1 MMQMGNLYAGV
12 VAFLVRIF
20 LDKIT
25 KIFKKGKT
33 SIVAVKDVTLEIPG
47 KTFVGLLGPSGCGKT
62 TTLRII
68 AGLEKPS
75 SGRVYFDD
83 IDVTDWDASKRNI
96 AMIFQFPALYPT
108 LSVYDNI
115 AIPLRASKVSEQDI
129 RRQVLEVSE
138 FLGIK
143 DYLSEKA
150 SKLDINLR
158 QKVAIAKVMVRDPT
172 VFILD
177 EPLTVVEPKARVEL
191 RAKLKEIQL
200 KLGKSMIYVSH
211 DQSEVMTLSDKI
223 AVMNNGEILQYD
235 TPENLYNKP
244 RNTFVG
250 WFIGSPGMNFIDCEL
265 IEESG
270 KVYLTTVEGFRYDIS
285 FLPNIHDIA
294 SLYRKV
300 IFGIRPEHI
309 ALSSRGI
316 KAKCLHV
323 ERLGNMMVLH
333 VEAYGRKIRAKIPQI
348 SQIRV
353 GDEVYI
359 DFNKEKIILF
369 DPKTGKA
376 II

>member
-1 MMQMGNLYAGV
+1 LMQMGNLYAGV

-33 SIVAVKDVTLEIPG
+33 SIVAVKDVTLEIPE

>member
-1 MMQMGNLYAGV
+1 MEDSYVRV
-12 VAFLVRIF
+12 VISLVRIL
-20 LDKIT
+20 LDKVS

-33 SIVAVKDVTLEIPG
+33 SIVAVKDVTLEIPE

-75 SGRVYFDD
+75 SGKVYFDD
-83 IDVTDWDASKRNI
+83 VDVTDWEPPKRNT
-96 AMIFQFPALYPT
+96 AMVFQFPALYPT
-108 LSVYDNI
+108 LSVYENI
-115 AIPLRASKVSEQDI
+115 AIPLRASKVSEQNI
-129 RRQVLEVSE
+129 RRQVLEVAE

-143 DYLSEKA
+143 DYLNYKA

-158 QKVAIAKVMVRDPT
+158 QKVAIAKVMVRDPS

-177 EPLTVVEPKARVEL
+177 EPLTVVEPKAKIEL

-244 RNTFVG
+244 GSTFVG
-250 WFIGSPGMNFIDCEL
+250 WFIGNPGMNFIDCEFT
-265 IEESG
+265 EEFDR
-270 KVYLTTVEGFRYDIS
+270 VYVTTTEGFKYDVS
-285 FLPNIHDIA
+285 YLPNIHEIVN
-294 SLYRKV
+294 LYKKV
-300 IFGIRPEHI
+300 ILGIRPEHVI
-309 ALSSRGI
+309 LSPKGI
-316 KAKCLHV
+316 KAKCFHT
-323 ERLGNMMVLH
+323 ERFGNMLILH
-333 VEAYGRKIRAKIPQI
+333 LEAYGRKIRAKMPQI
-348 SQIRV
+348 TQIKV

-359 DFNKEKIILF
+359 DFNKERIRLF
-369 DPKTGKA
+369 DPETGKA

>member
-1 MMQMGNLYAGV
+1 MV
-12 VAFLVRIF
+12 SIF

-33 SIVAVKDVTLEIPG
+33 SIIAVKDVTLEIPE

-75 SGRVYFDD
+75 SGRVYFGDV
-83 IDVTDWDASKRNI
+83 DVTDWDASKRNV
-96 AMIFQFPALYPT
+96 AMVFQFPALYPT

-143 DYLSEKA
+143 DYLNEKA

-158 QKVAIAKVMVRDPT
+158 QKVAIAKVMVRDPS

-177 EPLTVVEPKARVEL
+177 EPLTVVEPKARLEL

-223 AVMNNGEILQYD
+223 AVMNNGEVLQYD

-250 WFIGSPGMNFIDCEL
+250 WFIGNPGMNFIDCEL
-265 IEESG
+265 TEESG
-270 KVYLTTVEGFRYDIS
+270 RVYLTTAEGFKYDVS
-285 FLPNIHDIA
+285 FLPNIYDIA
-294 SLYRKV
+294 SSYRKV

-309 ALSSRGI
+309 ALSSRGVRV
-316 KAKCLHV
+316 KCLHI
-323 ERLGNMMVLH
+323 ERFGSMMILH
-333 VEAYGRKIRAKIPQI
+333 VEAYGRKIRAKVPQT
-348 SQIRV
+348 SQVKV
-353 GDEVYI
+353 GDEIYI
-359 DFNKEKIILF
+359 DFNKEKIMLF
-369 DPKTGKA
+369 DPETGKA

>member
-1 MMQMGNLYAGV
+1 MGNLYAGV

-33 SIVAVKDVTLEIPG
+33 SIVAVKDVTLEIPE

-75 SGRVYFDD
+75 SGRVYFNDV
-83 IDVTDWDASKRNI
+83 DVTDWDASKRNV
-96 AMIFQFPALYPT
+96 AMVFQFPALYPT

-115 AIPLRASKVSEQDI
+115 ATPLRASKISEQEI
-129 RRQVLEVSE
+129 RKQVLEVSE

-177 EPLTVVEPKARVEL
+177 EPLTVVEPKARIEL

-223 AVMNNGEILQYD
+223 AVMNNGEVLQYD

-270 KVYLTTVEGFRYDIS
+270 KVYLTTVEGLRYDIS

-294 SLYRKV
+294 SSYRKV

-309 ALSSRGI
+309 ALSSRGV
-316 KAKCLHV
+316 KAKCLHM
-323 ERLGNMMVLH
+323 ERLGNMMILH
-333 VEAYGRKIRAKIPQI
+333 MEAYGRKIRAKIPQI

>member
-1 MMQMGNLYAGV
+1 MGNLYAGV

-33 SIVAVKDVTLEIPG
+33 SIVAVKDVTLEIPE

-75 SGRVYFDD
+75 SGRVYFNDV
-83 IDVTDWDASKRNI
+83 DVTDWDASKRNV
-96 AMIFQFPALYPT
+96 AMVFQFPALYPT

-115 AIPLRASKVSEQDI
+115 ATPLRASKISEQEI
-129 RRQVLEVSE
+129 RKQVLEVSE

-177 EPLTVVEPKARVEL
+177 EPLTVVEPKTRIEL

-200 KLGKSMIYVSH
+200 KLGKSMVYVSH

-223 AVMNNGEILQYD
+223 AVMNNGEVLQYD

-270 KVYLTTVEGFRYDIS
+270 KVYLTTVEGLRYDIS

-294 SLYRKV
+294 SSYRKV

-309 ALSSRGI
+309 ALSSRGV
-316 KAKCLHV
+316 KAKCLHM
-323 ERLGNMMVLH
+323 ERLGNMMILH
-333 VEAYGRKIRAKIPQI
+333 MEAYGRKIRAKIPQI

>member
-96 AMIFQFPALYPT
+96 AMVFQFPALYPT

-294 SLYRKV
+294 SSYRKV

>member
-1 MMQMGNLYAGV
+1 MDYSYVKAV
-12 VAFLVRIF
+12 ISLVRIF

-25 KIFKKGKT
+25 KIFKKGKS
-33 SIVAVKDVTLEIPG
+33 SIVAVKDVTLEIPER
-47 KTFVGLLGPSGCGKT
+47 TFVGLLGPSGCGKT

-75 SGRVYFDD
+75 SGRVYFGDV
-83 IDVTDWDASKRNI
+83 DVTDWDASKRNV
-96 AMIFQFPALYPT
+96 AMVFQFPALYPT
-108 LSVYDNI
+108 LSVYENI

-143 DYLSEKA
+143 DYLNEKT

-158 QKVAIAKVMVRDPT
+158 QKVAIAKVMVRDPS

-200 KLGKSMIYVSH
+200 KLGKSMVYVSH

-223 AVMNNGEILQYD
+223 AVMNNGEVLQYD

-250 WFIGSPGMNFIDCEL
+250 WFIGNPGMNFIDCEL
-265 IEESG
+265 TEESG
-270 KVYLTTVEGFRYDIS
+270 RVYLMTAEGFKYDVS
-285 FLPNIHDIA
+285 SLPNIYDIA
-294 SLYRKV
+294 SSYRKV

-309 ALSSRGI
+309 TLSSRGVRV
-316 KAKCLHV
+316 KCLHI
-323 ERLGNMMVLH
+323 ERFGSMMILH
-333 VEAYGRKIRAKIPQI
+333 MEAYGRKIRAKVPQTC
-348 SQIRV
+348 QVKV
-353 GDEVYI
+353 GDEIHI
-359 DFNKEKIILF
+359 DFNKEKIMLF
-369 DPKTGKA
+369 DPETGKA

>member
-1 MMQMGNLYAGV
+1 MGNLYAGV

-33 SIVAVKDVTLEIPG
+33 SIVAVKDVTLEIPE

-75 SGRVYFDD
+75 SGRVYFNDV
-83 IDVTDWDASKRNI
+83 DVTDWDASKRNV
-96 AMIFQFPALYPT
+96 AMVFQFPALYPT

-115 AIPLRASKVSEQDI
+115 ATPLRASKISEQEI
-129 RRQVLEVSE
+129 RKQVLEVSE

-177 EPLTVVEPKARVEL
+177 EPLTVVEPKTRIEL

-223 AVMNNGEILQYD
+223 AVMNNGEVLQYD

-270 KVYLTTVEGFRYDIS
+270 KVYLTTVEGLRYDIS

-294 SLYRKV
+294 SSYRKV

-309 ALSSRGI
+309 ALSSRGV
-316 KAKCLHV
+316 KAKCLHM
-323 ERLGNMMVLH
+323 ERLGNMMILH
-333 VEAYGRKIRAKIPQI
+333 MEAYGRKIRAKIPQI

>member
-1 MMQMGNLYAGV
+1 MGNLYAGV

-33 SIVAVKDVTLEIPG
+33 SIVAVKDVTLEIPE

-75 SGRVYFDD
+75 SGRVYFNDV
-83 IDVTDWDASKRNI
+83 DVTDWDASKRNV
-96 AMIFQFPALYPT
+96 AMVFQFPALYPT

-115 AIPLRASKVSEQDI
+115 ATPLRASKISEQEI
-129 RRQVLEVSE
+129 RKQVLEVSE

-177 EPLTVVEPKARVEL
+177 EPLTVVEPKARIEL

-223 AVMNNGEILQYD
+223 AVMNNGEVLQYD

-270 KVYLTTVEGFRYDIS
+270 KVYLTTVEGLRYDIS

-294 SLYRKV
+294 SSYRKV

-309 ALSSRGI
+309 ALSSRGV
-316 KAKCLHV
+316 KAKCLHM
-323 ERLGNMMVLH
+323 ERLGNMMILH
-333 VEAYGRKIRAKIPQI
+333 MEAYGRKIRAKIPQI

-353 GDEVYI
+353 GNEVYI

>member
-1 MMQMGNLYAGV
+1 MGNLYVGV

-25 KIFKKGKT
+25 KIFKKGKM
-33 SIVAVKDVTLEIPG
+33 SIVAVKDVTLEIPE

-75 SGRVYFDD
+75 SGRVYFNDV
-83 IDVTDWDASKRNI
+83 DVTDWDASKRNV
-96 AMIFQFPALYPT
+96 AMVFQFPALYPT

-115 AIPLRASKVSEQDI
+115 ATPLRASKISEQEI
-129 RRQVLEVSE
+129 RKQVLEVSE

-177 EPLTVVEPKARVEL
+177 EPLTVVEPKARIEL

-223 AVMNNGEILQYD
+223 AVMNNGEVLQYD

-270 KVYLTTVEGFRYDIS
+270 KVYLTTVEGLRYDIS

-294 SLYRKV
+294 SSYRKV

-309 ALSSRGI
+309 ALSSRGV
-316 KAKCLHV
+316 KAKCLHM
-323 ERLGNMMVLH
+323 ERLGNMMILH
-333 VEAYGRKIRAKIPQI
+333 MEAYGRKIRAKIPQI

>member
-1 MMQMGNLYAGV
+1 MQMGNLYAGV

-96 AMIFQFPALYPT
+96 AMVFQFPALYPT

>member
-1 MMQMGNLYAGV
+1 MQMGNLYAGV

-33 SIVAVKDVTLEIPG
+33 SIVAVKDVTLEIPE

>member
-1 MMQMGNLYAGV
+1 MQMGNLYAGV

-33 SIVAVKDVTLEIPG
+33 SIVAVKDVTLEIPE

-177 EPLTVVEPKARVEL
+177 EPLTVVEPKARIEL

>member
-1 MMQMGNLYAGV
+1 MQMGNLYAGV

-96 AMIFQFPALYPT
+96 AMVFQFPALYPT

-294 SLYRKV
+294 SSYRKV

>member
-1 MMQMGNLYAGV
+1 MGNLYAGV

-33 SIVAVKDVTLEIPG
+33 SIVAVKDVTLEIPE

-75 SGRVYFDD
+75 SGRVYFNDV
-83 IDVTDWDASKRNI
+83 DVTDWDASKRNV
-96 AMIFQFPALYPT
+96 AMVFQFPALYPT

-115 AIPLRASKVSEQDI
+115 ATPLRASKISEQEI
-129 RRQVLEVSE
+129 RKQVLEVSE

-177 EPLTVVEPKARVEL
+177 EPLTVVEPKARIEL

-200 KLGKSMIYVSH
+200 KLGKSMVYVSH
-211 DQSEVMTLSDKI
+211 DQSEVMTFSDKI
-223 AVMNNGEILQYD
+223 AVMNNGEVLQYD

-270 KVYLTTVEGFRYDIS
+270 KVYLTTVEGLRYDIS

-294 SLYRKV
+294 SSYRKV

-309 ALSSRGI
+309 ALSSRGV
-316 KAKCLHV
+316 KAKCLHM
-323 ERLGNMMVLH
+323 ERLGNMMILH
-333 VEAYGRKIRAKIPQI
+333 MEAYGRKIRAKIPQI

>member
-1 MMQMGNLYAGV
+1 LMQMGNLYAGV

-33 SIVAVKDVTLEIPG
+33 SIVAVKDVTLEIPE

-177 EPLTVVEPKARVEL
+177 EPLTVVEPKARIEL